1 MLALKAVQPLQT
13 GYEVTNYTIATR
25 ESRLA
30 LWQAEHVQALLQ
42 GMGHTVALLGM
53 TTQGDQILDRAL
65 SKVGGKGLFVKELEV
80 ALEESRADLA
90 VHSLKDV
97 PMELPEGFSLVC
109 VMEREDPRDAWVSS
123 RYASVQELPEG
134 ATVGTSSL
142 RRVALLRA
150 MRPDLKIEPLRGNL
164 DTRLRKLDE
173 GQYDGIVLAAAG
185 LKRLGLGERIRAI
198 FEPEHMLPA
207 AGQGALGIE
216 AMSVRADVAQA
227 LAPLAHQPTWM
238 AVAAERA
245 VSRVMGG
252 SCSMPLA
259 AYAIWEGEQLHIRA
273 IWGDPEGIKP
283 LARAERTAPVADLTT
298 AVALGEAV
306 ARDLQA
312 QVALVTGTP
321 A

>member
-1 MLALKAVQPLQT
+1 
-13 GYEVTNYTIATR
+13 
-25 ESRLA
+25 
-30 LWQAEHVQALLQ
+30 
-42 GMGHTVALLGM
+42 
-53 TTQGDQILDRAL
+53 
-65 SKVGGKGLFVKELEV
+65 
-80 ALEESRADLA
+80 
-90 VHSLKDV
+90 
-97 PMELPEGFSLVC
+97 MELPEGFSLVC
-109 VMEREDPRDAWVSS
+109 VMEREDPRDAWVSG
-123 RYASVQELPEG
+123 RYASVEELPQG

-185 LKRLGLGERIRAI
+185 LKRLGLSARIRAI
-198 FEPEHMLPA
+198 FEPEQMLPA

-216 AMSVRADVAQA
+216 ALAVRADVAQA
-227 LAPLAHQPTWM
+227 LAPLAHLPTWM

-259 AYAIWEGEQLHIRA
+259 AYAIWEGVQLNIRA
-273 IWGDPEGIKP
+273 IWGDPDGVKP
-283 LARAERTAPVADLTT
+283 LAKAQRTAHVADLAA
-298 AVALGEAV
+298 AVALGESV

-312 QVALVTGTP
+312 QVAAVTGTQ